1 MATAT
6 APKVRLVRCPK
17 CLLVLPEVA
26 DFPVYKCGGCD
37 TILVAKNKKAIA
49 KTTSVLQETEAASA
63 KRSIRVSEHGE
74 SSSSALQEVVPSP
87 SSQESGGN
95 QDISTGS
102 RGEGLGEDLS
112 VEGEHNWQYE
122 KDRNTSRFGNGYG
135 GRDRDMLDDS
145 RLNEGK
151 HNGTGLLQ
159 TDYEKN
165 TPGEIDGE
173 SGRGMLDESRS
184 KEGQRNGAGLLR
196 MKSLDRYEK
205 DRNTSR
211 YSDGDDESDSDMLD
225 GSRSY
230 KGKLNGTGL
239 LQKEPFDRY
248 EKDRNT
254 SRYSDGDDES
264 DSDMLDGSRSY
275 KGKLNGTGLLQTEP
289 FDRYAKDQNTSRY
302 SDGDDES
309 DSDMLDG
316 SRSYKGKLNGTGL
329 LQTEPFDRYEKDR
342 NTSRYSDGDD
352 ESVSDMLDGSRSY
365 KGKLNG
371 TGLLQKEP
379 FDRYEKDRNTS
390 RYSDGDDES
399 DSDMLDGSRSYKE
412 KLYGTGLLQMEP
424 FDRYEKDRNT
434 SRDSDVDGE
443 SDRVILDETRPN
455 EGQQNGT
462 GLLQTESFKHCD
474 VQQPGDSTEGSLS
487 TELRH
492 GNEEL
497 VLEKS
502 TDPHSEEHD
511 EKLSVQG
518 QHNGRY
524 KKDQN
529 SSRDGDGD
537 AESDCD
543 VLDENRSNEESMLA
557 AGTTIEAEAND
568 MTSRLEGVKSELET
582 SNKIDSNAGGSWIG
596 EHCGVNGSRSTDTFQ
611 TVDFV
616 SLCSEFSGPPECLSK
631 STTIRSSHAYD
642 GSISSY
648 DGIDDHFSDQQLHS
662 FENSYKPAKKKPYET
677 DKYGKWHRDE
687 PLEPV
692 MHHRPPRSWPRPER
706 DQYPSQVPLSQRTP
720 LRGYESA
727 GPSRDPRDEFPFDSA
742 FRPLEK
748 AEYGEEENVKLLRM
762 VYELQ
767 DQISRTCNLNG
778 KTNVSASTD
787 VTWKNN
793 HYNNH
798 LRPPEDEIFYPAYY
812 GEHGLNQRSRF
823 SRVPFS
829 GGAINTRHGIDN
841 TCSYCHPQAWKH
853 SEQLPPQFRH
863 NREFCR
869 GGTGHSC
876 YDSYS
881 SLPCSPQRY
890 MESDFS
896 NRVHEIQSDD
906 QRYGDREL
914 KRYLREKHHSV
925 RRHIR
930 PTAGGAPF
938 VTCYH
943 CISPLQLP
951 ADFLLFKRRF
961 HQLKCGACSKVLK
974 FSLRK
979 GTNIVPYEPVAAE
992 PPPSEV
998 EDRDDVI
1005 NARIPGT
1012 ASSSHCRMQ
1021 ADPLSYS
1028 DDYGHSFDISC
1039 STDGNPDSHAKFH
1052 HLQGSNADVQNMSSS
1067 SSKPME
1073 TFDSVVH
1080 SRSKK
1085 VSSETEGSPPRTGGS
1100 TLHRLMGYSSLSQVL
1115 RGRRPSISS
1124 TSSSHF
1130 SKNKSRLE

>member
-302 SDGDDES
+302 SD
-309 DSDMLDG
+309 
-316 SRSYKGKLNGTGL
+316 
-329 LQTEPFDRYEKDR
+329 
-342 NTSRYSDGDD
+342 
-352 ESVSDMLDGSRSY
+352 
-365 KGKLNG
+365 
-371 TGLLQKEP
+371 
-379 FDRYEKDRNTS
+379 
-390 RYSDGDDES
+390 
-399 DSDMLDGSRSYKE
+399 
-412 KLYGTGLLQMEP
+412 
-424 FDRYEKDRNT
+424 
-434 SRDSDVDGE
+434 
-443 SDRVILDETRPN
+443 
-455 EGQQNGT
+455 
-462 GLLQTESFKHCD
+462 
-474 VQQPGDSTEGSLS
+474 GSLS